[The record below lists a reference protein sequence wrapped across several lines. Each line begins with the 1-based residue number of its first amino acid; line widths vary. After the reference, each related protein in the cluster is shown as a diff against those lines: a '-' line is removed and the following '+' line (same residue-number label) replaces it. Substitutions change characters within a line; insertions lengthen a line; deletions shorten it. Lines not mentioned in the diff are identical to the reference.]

1 MFALLNQPELPLDRH
16 RRNWRDLDVKPV
28 SARTAA
34 ATVTLPPSLDPVW
47 YNDSTCRQERWR
59 RRNAG

>member
-1 MFALLNQPELPLDRH
+1 LNQPEPPLDRH

-28 SARTAA
+28 SARTEAA
-34 ATVTLPPSLDPVW
+34 AVTLRPSLDPVR